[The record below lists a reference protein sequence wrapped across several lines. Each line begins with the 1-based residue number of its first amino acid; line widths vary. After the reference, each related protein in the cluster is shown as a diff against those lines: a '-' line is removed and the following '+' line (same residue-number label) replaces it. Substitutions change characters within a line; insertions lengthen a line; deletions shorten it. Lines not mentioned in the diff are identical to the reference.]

1 MGDGSSRRWA
11 GSGAGVLRALPGH
24 EQAPASAAPPEGS
37 VALVFTDVQGS
48 TRLWERCG
56 AGMRAA
62 LEVHDRVLRSLL
74 AGSAGYEV
82 KTQGDS
88 FMIAFPSV
96 QEALGWCLEA
106 QDVLLRAPWPVDIL
120 SQPEAAEEMGPGGLL
135 FRGLR
140 VRMGV
145 HVGEPECRV
154 DARSGRTDYLGRMVN
169 VAARVAA
176 AGHGGQV
183 LVSGGAWAQAAQA
196 LEPLG
201 RPAVR
206 PLGAFR
212 LKGIDDAVA
221 LVEVL
226 PAHLS
231 ERRFGVPRA
240 PRDRQGNVPVLQEGL
255 VGRVLELGLLRRWL
269 SDGARLV
276 TLLGPGGMGKTRLAT
291 SFGALERESGAW
303 EGGVWLCELAEAQ
316 TAEALCL
323 SVGQALGIPLRADG
337 DPTEPVERLG
347 RALNDCGDV
356 LLILDNLEQAVQHVP
371 ATLGRWL
378 QLAPRARFLAT
389 SREALGLLA
398 ERVLDLAPLS
408 VPEEGESRLEAL
420 VRSDAVRL
428 FTQRAREARG
438 HFELT
443 EGEAPLVAD
452 IVRQLDGIALA
463 IELAAARMSLLSVSQ
478 LRERLPRRFELLRA
492 GRRDGHTRQAT
503 LRAAIDWSWNLL
515 EPEERAA
522 LARCSVF
529 RGGFTLEAAEAVL
542 GLPPEGPS
550 VLDVLQSLRARSLLR
565 LLEAELPGGDV
576 RLGQYESIRQYAAA
590 RLAEA
595 GPHGGVGDA
604 AALAERH
611 ADWYLTLAHGLRAQV
626 RSHGG
631 AEALQRLALERENLL
646 AACDNALAV
655 RPATSRSVARALE
668 ALVALEPEVVTRGPV
683 RLLLE
688 RLDAAL
694 AMTDRVGVAHRLV
707 AEAVA
712 VRGRVFLEA
721 GDLASARRDLERA
734 RESLRTLGAV
744 AGEKRVLV
752 DLSIVARHEGE
763 LAQAW
768 ALVREARRL
777 SSEGDRWL
785 DAYTVGNLGLVE
797 QARCGPEAAIPHLR
811 AAQALFHGVGDVT
824 FEVGFLS
831 NCAVAIGELGRTR
844 EAMGLLEDA
853 MARSASVGDRAGHAL
868 ARLNLGCCLLEEG
881 RPRDAREHLLAAA
894 RIGRQLGQRLLE
906 GTALGELGRAELALG
921 AWSEAWARLSEA
933 VSGLGRV
940 SRGQVLRFAV
950 YRAVVEACVGDAA
963 AAEAS
968 FVVLEGAPELRENP
982 VLRELAALLRASV
995 DLAEARA
1002 AGDDVA
1008 RAQRAF
1014 ASVRQRI
1021 ARARGAPPEAA
1032 SSDLRGA
1039 LGFLEE
1045 ALWRLTAAP
1054 VEVEAVA
1061 VEGGSPPACAGA
1073 A

>member
-1 MGDGSSRRWA
+1 MGDVSSRRLA
-11 GSGAGVLRALPGH
+11 GSVASMLRALPGH
-24 EQAPASAAPPEGS
+24 EQPAASARPPEGP

-56 AGMRAA
+56 AGMRGA
-62 LEVHDRVLRSLL
+62 LEEHDRVLRSLL
-74 AGSAGYEV
+74 AGSTGYEV

-96 QEALGWCLEA
+96 LDALAWCLEA
-106 QDVLLRAPWPVDIL
+106 QDALLRAAWPVDIL
-120 SQPEAAEEMGPGGLL
+120 SQPEAAEEVGPRGLL

-154 DARSGRTDYLGRMVN
+154 DERTGRTDYLGRMVN
-169 VAARVAA
+169 VAARVAT

-183 LVSGGAWAQAAQA
+183 LVSGAAWAQAAQA
-196 LEPLG
+196 VEALG

-231 ERRFGVPRA
+231 ERHFGVPRA
-240 PRDRQGNVPVLQEGL
+240 PRERQGNVPVLQEGL
-255 VGRVLELGLLRRWL
+255 VGRGLELGVLRRWL
-269 SDGARLV
+269 SEGARLLTV
-276 TLLGPGGMGKTRLAT
+276 MGPGGMGKTRLAAYV
-291 SFGALERESGAW
+291 GALELETGGW
-303 EGGVWLCELAEAQ
+303 EGGVWLCELAEAR
-316 TAEALCL
+316 TADALCL
-323 SVGQALGIPLRADG
+323 AVGQALGITLRGDG

-356 LLILDNLEQAVQHVP
+356 LVILDNLEQVVQHLP

-389 SREALGLLA
+389 SREALGLSG
-398 ERVLDLAPLS
+398 ERLLDLTPLS
-408 VPEEGESRLEAL
+408 LPEEGECRLEVL

-428 FTQRAREARG
+428 FALRAREARG

-443 EGEAPLVAD
+443 AGEAPLVAD
-452 IVRQLDGIALA
+452 IVRELDGIALA
-463 IELAAARMSLLSVSQ
+463 IELAAARMALLGVAQ
-478 LRERLPRRFELLRA
+478 LRERLSRRFELLRA
-492 GRRDGHTRQAT
+492 GRRDARARQAT
-503 LRAAIDWSWNLL
+503 LRGAIDWSWNLL
-515 EPEERAA
+515 EPEERSA

-529 RGGFTLEAAEAVL
+529 HGGFTLEAAEAVL
-542 GLPPEGPS
+542 GLPPDGPA
-550 VLDVLQSLRARSLLR
+550 VLDVLQSLRSKSLLR
-565 LLEAELPGGDV
+565 VLEAELPGGDV
-576 RLGQYESIRQYAAA
+576 RLGQYESIRQYAAD
-590 RLAEA
+590 RLAEEGSEA
-595 GPHGGVGDA
+595 E
-604 AALAERH
+604 LAERH
-611 ADWYLTLAHGLRAQV
+611 ADWYLGLARSLRTQV
-626 RSHGG
+626 RGQGG
-631 AEALQRLALERENLL
+631 ADAVRQLAQERENLL
-646 AACDNALAV
+646 AACDNALSV
-655 RPATSRSVARALE
+655 TPATPRSVERALE
-668 ALVALEPEVVTRGPV
+668 ALVALEPEVVARGPV
-683 RLLLE
+683 QLLLE

-694 AMTDRVGVAHRLV
+694 ARAARVPVAPRLV

-721 GDLASARRDLERA
+721 GRLDAARGDLESARAAFRG
-734 RESLRTLGAV
+734 LGAV

-752 DLSIVARHEGE
+752 DLSIVARHEGK
-763 LAQAW
+763 LSQAW
-768 ALVREARRL
+768 ELVREARQL

-797 QARCGPEAAIPHLR
+797 QARRGAEAAIPHLR

-824 FEVGFLS
+824 FEVGFLT
-831 NCAVAIGELGRTR
+831 NCAVAIGEMGRTR
-844 EAMGLLEDA
+844 EAMGLLEEA

-868 ARLNLGCCLLEEG
+868 ARLNLGCYLLEEG
-881 RPRDAREHLLAAA
+881 RPQEAREHLQAAA
-894 RIGRQLGQRLLE
+894 RMGRQLGQRLLE
-906 GTALGELGRAELALG
+906 GTALGELGRAELALCE
-921 AWSEAWARLSEA
+921 WSEAWARLSEA
-933 VSGLGRV
+933 VSGLGQV
-940 SRGQVLRFAV
+940 SRGQVLRFAL

-968 FVVLEGAPELRENP
+968 FVVLEGAQELRDDP
-982 VLRELAALLRASV
+982 VLRELAWLLRAAV

-1002 AGDDVA
+1002 ARNDAA

-1014 ASVRQRI
+1014 DSARQRI
-1021 ARARGAPPEAA
+1021 AQARSAPPEAA

-1039 LGFLEE
+1039 VSFLEE
-1045 ALWRLTAAP
+1045 ALWRLTAEP
-1054 VEVEAVA
+1054 VDVEAVEPEA
-1061 VEGGSPPACAGA
+1061 GVPSACVGA